1 MMPANKSEGT
11 DRSARELLRGLSL
24 AAFLVV
30 LHSTLAFE
38 RCVLVVPTLAMAET
52 YQGFGASTL
61 GGTGQPI
68 YSVTNLN
75 DAGPGSLRDAVSQ
88 GKRYI
93 TFKTAGE
100 IQLTSDLYVQGAFLT
115 IDGLTAPA
123 PGITLKNHGILIRGH
138 HGAHNLIVR
147 GIRVRD
153 SIGCDT
159 CTTSGAGISIGRAAY
174 NIVLDHVSVQG
185 AQDQALGIGKNA
197 HDITVQWSIF
207 AESKSATG
215 TNLPVLIGPSTMRV
229 SLHHN
234 LLIKGYERLPQ
245 VKYSDSGVQAIDTQ
259 IDLRNNLIWE
269 WQSVATQ
276 IWKGTRANVVAN
288 YYYTPNGTENT
299 QKHAIYFCHAGS
311 KPPQCNG
318 MNPQWFAQAYIAA
331 NVSGYGQNI
340 TAYLNSLG
348 TELSPFAAPLIEI
361 TDACTAAQRIL
372 QNAGARPLDGTD
384 QLYISQVSL
393 AGCTTPH
400 FPDRKE

>member
-1 MMPANKSEGT
+1 
-11 DRSARELLRGLSL
+11 
-24 AAFLVV
+24 
-30 LHSTLAFE
+30 
-38 RCVLVVPTLAMAET
+38 
-52 YQGFGASTL
+52 
-61 GGTGQPI
+61 
-68 YSVTNLN
+68 VTNLH
-75 DAGPGSLRDAVSQ
+75 DTGPGSLRDAVSQ

-93 TFKTAGE
+93 TFKAAGE
-100 IQLTSDLYVQGAFLT
+100 IQLTSDLYVQGDFLT

-123 PGITLKNHGILIRGH
+123 PGVTLKNHGLLIRGH
-138 HGAHNLIVR
+138 HGAHDLIVR

-159 CTTSGAGISIGRAAY
+159 CATSGAGISISRTAY

-185 AQDQALGIGKNA
+185 AQDQALGVGKNA

-207 AESKSATG
+207 AESKSRTG
-215 TNLPVLIGPSTMRV
+215 ANLPILIGPSTRQV

-288 YYYTPNGTENT
+288 YYYTPNGAENT
-299 QKHAIYFCHAGS
+299 QKHAIYFCHVGS

-318 MNPQWFAQAYIAA
+318 MNPLWYAQAYIDG
-331 NVSGYGQNI
+331 NVSGHGPEI
-340 TAYLNSLG
+340 TAYLNRLG
-348 TELSPFAAPLIEI
+348 TALSPFAAPPIEI
-361 TDACTAAQRIL
+361 TDACTAAQRVL
-372 QNAGARPLDGTD
+372 RNAGMRPLDGID
-384 QLYISQVSL
+384 QRYISQVSL
-393 AGCTTPH
+393 VGCTTPH
-400 FPDRKE
+400 APEPKE